1 MAGSAVC
8 LFQGTAD
15 QVHRN
20 LAEARAHASFA
31 ELCTVGPHTVLLYA
45 LNHYSSNTI
54 ALILSRL
61 RNLHHSVWKTLVI
74 CSLMFLLEASY
85 RVLEELSISVSFVH
99 FTGNTGLF
107 PHSFF

>member
-54 ALILSRL
+54 AVILSRL
-61 RNLHHSVWKTLVI
+61 RKFAPLCV
-74 CSLMFLLEASY
+74 E
-85 RVLEELSISVSFVH
+85 
-99 FTGNTGLF
+99 NTGDLF
-107 PHSFF
+107 THVSS